1 MNKNSAYPL
10 KGFFD
15 IFISLILIIIL
26 TPFLLIISI
35 LVLFSNGKPIIYK
48 QKRPGL
54 NGKIFTIYKFRTMRD
69 AYSKKGKLL
78 SDSERVTRLGKFLRY
93 LSVDELPELFNVLK
107 GDMSLVGPRP
117 LLPDYLKLY
126 TPKQLKRHD
135 VKPGITGLAQVQGRN
150 KISWDKRLRLDC
162 EYVENVSFLLDL
174 KILFRTI
181 FKLIKPEGINAS
193 DKITMEKFTGTKD

>member
-1 MNKNSAYPL
+1 M
-10 KGFFD
+10 
-15 IFISLILIIIL
+15 ISL
-26 TPFLLIISI
+26 
-35 LVLFSNGKPIIYK
+35 LVLFFHGKPIIYK

-69 AYSKKGKLL
+69 TYSKKGKLL
-78 SDSERVTRLGKFLRY
+78 SDNKRVTRLGKFLRY

-150 KISWDKRLRLDC
+150 KISWEMRLRLDC
-162 EYVENVSFLLDL
+162 EYVENLSFLLDL
-174 KILFRTI
+174 KILFKTI

-193 DKITMEKFTGTKD
+193 ESITMEKFTGTKD